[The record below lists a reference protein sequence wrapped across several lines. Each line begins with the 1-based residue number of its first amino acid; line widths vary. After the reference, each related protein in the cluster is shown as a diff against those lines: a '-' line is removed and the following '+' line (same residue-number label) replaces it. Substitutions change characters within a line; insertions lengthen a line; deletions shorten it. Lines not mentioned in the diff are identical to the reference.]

1 MQGREMLLTLAA
13 GWRASALRAKEA
25 GHFCKVADVS
35 IIAVGGLHSQYKLEQ
50 QIAEWLK

>member
-1 MQGREMLLTLAA
+1 MLLTLAV
-13 GWRASALRAKEA
+13 GWQSSALRGKEA
-25 GHFCKVADVS
+25 GRFCKVADMS